1 MRKLFL
7 TLCLIVAAMTAFAQE
22 QTITGRVLDRET
34 KEGIIQATLQLLK
47 NDSTFVIGALSD
59 DEGNFKLKAPQA
71 GTFLL
76 KITSVGYKT
85 QVKNVTVTN
94 GKNTALGNI
103 SLAEDAVMLKEVT
116 ATGQAAKV
124 ILKEDTFVYN
134 ASAYRVAEGSV
145 IEELVRKLPG
155 AQVSDDGS
163 ITINGKQVK
172 KIRVDGKEFM
182 TGDTQTALKNL
193 PTSIVDKVKAYD
205 EKSDLAR
212 ITGIDDGDEQTVLDF
227 GLKPGMNKGFFG
239 NADLGVGTHNRYA
252 ERLMAAYFKEKY
264 TLMFFGNANN
274 TNDMGFSGGGRG
286 FGGPGGGPGRQG
298 LNASKMAGLNFNYD
312 DSNKLKM
319 DMSVRWNHS
328 DGDVLSK
335 QSSESFVGTVKSF
348 SNNINQNFTR
358 SNSWNGQMRLEWTP
372 DTMTN
377 IMFRPSLSYSTN
389 DGNSSQ
395 TSATYNDDPFLYVDN
410 PLTSEDIKKL
420 AADSIMVNTQTNN
433 NLSYGESTT
442 ANGMLQFNR
451 KLNSRGRNIT
461 FRVDGN
467 YSDRDNTSLSMSEVH
482 YFQKLDSM
490 SYASIAQNPI
500 YVLGLDS
507 TYYMY
512 TNRYNLTPTKSHGY
526 SLQTTY
532 SEPIAKAMFLQFSY
546 QYQYSYSESDRS
558 TYDFSQL
565 GAAFSEGITAKY
577 RTWEPFLSRIS
588 TGEKWID
595 YQSGQVYTG
604 GSIGQYEEADLSRY
618 SEYKTYT
625 HNMQVTYR
633 WIDPKFQFNA
643 GFMVQPQ
650 RSHYIQDYQGV
661 YVDTIRNVTNVSPTL
676 DFRYRFSNVS
686 NLRINYRGNT
696 SQPSM
701 GDLLDITDDSD
712 PMNIT
717 MGNPGLKPS
726 FTNNFRLFYNNY
738 VQSHQKSIMTFI
750 NFSTTS
756 NSISNKVSYNEK
768 TGARTTRP
776 ENISGNWNMNSA
788 FMYNMAIDSVGYWNI
803 NTFTNFG
810 YTNNVG
816 YLSMN
821 GQNSQK
827 NTTKTTTVSERLS
840 FSYRNDWIE
849 VEPNGSLSYTHAR
862 NQLQKSSDMDTWSF
876 AYGVNVNLTTPWG
889 SQLSTGIT
897 ENSRRGYNDTS
908 MNTNE
913 LVWNAQISHSFLR
926 GKPLTIS
933 LQFYDILHEQSN
945 FSRVINAMQRS
956 DTEYNSINSYAMLHV
971 IYRLNA
977 FGGRN
982 GRQGM
987 FPGAGFGGGRQ
998 GGGRQGGGGFGG
1010 GRPPG
1015 GGGFGGGF
1023 GGGRPGG
1030 GFGGPMM
1037 VM

>member
-7 TLCLIVAAMTAFAQE
+7 TLCLIVAAMAAFAQE

-239 NADLGVGTHNRYA
+239 NADLGVGTHHRYA

-420 AADSIMVNTQTNN
+420 ASDSIMVNTQTNN

-467 YSDRDNTSLSMSEVH
+467 YGDRDNTSLSMSEVH
-482 YFQKLDSM
+482 YFQKLNYLD
-490 SYASIAQNPI
+490 PR
-500 YVLGLDS
+500 YVVGLDS

-546 QYQYSYSESDRS
+546 QYQYSYNESDRS
-558 TYDFSQL
+558 TYDFS
-565 GAAFSEGITAKY
+565 GMGPDFANGITPAY
-577 RTWEPFLSRIS
+577 RSWNNYLSRV
-588 TGEKWID
+588 
-595 YQSGQVYTG
+595 SGALDNYL
-604 GSIGQYEEADLSRY
+604 EDNLSRY